1 MKLQTRFMLSF
12 SIGIA
17 GVLLISE
24 VLRQSYESGQMAQI
38 KNTYPERLEAA
49 TRENLA
55 PMAHAVERLREAMAE
70 GDMDAFQRVLNR
82 QRGSDGILGATLFDA
97 KGKAVF
103 TSESSEDRGRLAPGI
118 LDALLTTGKPQDR
131 RAGNAIE
138 MYQPFVIGTSCLQCH
153 SERKLGEVAGVLGV
167 RMSNASFVR
176 VQESWLDAMS
186 AMRRATLWVGVG
198 ASAILVLALV
208 LLVGALVR
216 RQLTRPLAAT
226 TSFVETISHGD
237 LSADISAELR
247 GRSDEIGTLATA
259 MNAMVTR
266 LRDLLH
272 NVLVG
277 ARTTATA
284 SSALSKVASRTAER
298 VRDVLARSDTA
309 ERSATTSSE
318 DAVTAAAGIGQA
330 STNLSAVANLTQEV
344 QTKVSDTAVLFEQA
358 RTATEQAS
366 GDAQSISASMK
377 GLTNAAEDIGKVA
390 DAISSISEQ
399 TNLLALNA
407 TIEAARA
414 GTMGK
419 GFAVVASEIKNLA
432 QETSLATNDVKTKT
446 GTVQASTSTAIADL
460 ARVAKAI
467 REIHAM
473 VSGTATALA
482 EEDRVIRDV
491 AERIAQ
497 ASLGVEDANQ
507 GVGRAAEA
515 MRSIAVEI
523 AAVNEAM
530 GDIRSGG
537 DAVQASAQELSRL
550 ARELTAAADAFK
562 LPPARAADVAPLRL
576 G

>member
-226 TSFVETISHGD
+226 TSFV
-237 LSADISAELR
+237 
-247 GRSDEIGTLATA
+247 
-259 MNAMVTR
+259 
-266 LRDLLH
+266 
-272 NVLVG
+272 
-277 ARTTATA
+277 
-284 SSALSKVASRTAER
+284 
-298 VRDVLARSDTA
+298 
-309 ERSATTSSE
+309 
-318 DAVTAAAGIGQA
+318 
-330 STNLSAVANLTQEV
+330 
-344 QTKVSDTAVLFEQA
+344 
-358 RTATEQAS
+358 
-366 GDAQSISASMK
+366 
-377 GLTNAAEDIGKVA
+377 
-390 DAISSISEQ
+390 
-399 TNLLALNA
+399 
-407 TIEAARA
+407 
-414 GTMGK
+414 
-419 GFAVVASEIKNLA
+419 
-432 QETSLATNDVKTKT
+432 
-446 GTVQASTSTAIADL
+446 
-460 ARVAKAI
+460 
-467 REIHAM
+467 
-473 VSGTATALA
+473 
-482 EEDRVIRDV
+482 
-491 AERIAQ
+491 
-497 ASLGVEDANQ
+497 
-507 GVGRAAEA
+507 
-515 MRSIAVEI
+515 
-523 AAVNEAM
+523 
-530 GDIRSGG
+530 
-537 DAVQASAQELSRL
+537 
-550 ARELTAAADAFK
+550 
-562 LPPARAADVAPLRL
+562 
-576 G
+576 